1 MAAHLS
7 YFLWASTP
15 DEELLKLASESKLHD
30 EAILRQQVRRMLRD
44 PGPAAWQM
52 GLPPSGWAFR
62 PLGTTIR
69 PDARLFPEFKDDLAE
84 AMREETV
91 QFIHAIMRED
101 HSVLEIIDSNYTFL
115 NEPLAAHYKIDGIK
129 GTQMQRVKLDDTSA
143 RRRPGTG
150 EHLDGDVVSHR
161 TSPVL
166 RGKFIL
172 EELLG
177 TEVPPPP
184 PDVPVLNERRR
195 GESEAQTIRQMLEKH
210 RSKPEWRWL
219 S

>member
-1 MAAHLS
+1 LIETPAEKKGAYRWGIMKMAAHLS

-44 PGPAAWQM
+44 PRARSLQM
-52 GLPPSGWAFR
+52 VCRQWLGIR

-91 QFIHAIMRED
+91 QFYSCIMRED

-129 GTQMQRVKLDDTSA
+129 GTQMQRVKLDDT
-143 RRRPGTG
+143 
-150 EHLDGDVVSHR
+150 
-161 TSPVL
+161 
-166 RGKFIL
+166 
-172 EELLG
+172 
-177 TEVPPPP
+177 
-184 PDVPVLNERRR
+184 RR
-195 GESEAQTIRQMLEKH
+195 GGVLGQASI
-210 RSKPEWRWL
+210 
-219 S
+219 